1 MQKKKRKKE
10 KNYGDS
16 PDRLFILTGADFC
29 AGTGLLNNNNNNN
42 NNNMASPGPSGNKLS
57 EMLRAGSQ
65 PGSAQQYHDEMQS
78 QQQRMTA
85 VMAAAAVSAGKGCR
99 LRLFFF
105 LFPPRFII
113 STMMMMTTM
122 TTMITIDRGR
132 RSSFKVAFDIP
143 VIEGRRE
150 SSRYL
155 SLSLSRSGRD
165 ERSTRYD
172 G

>member
-16 PDRLFILTGADFC
+16 HDRLFILTGADFC

-99 LRLFFF
+99 LRLFF
-105 LFPPRFII
+105 
-113 STMMMMTTM
+113 
-122 TTMITIDRGR
+122 
-132 RSSFKVAFDIP
+132 SSFRP
-143 VIEGRRE
+143 VS
-150 SSRYL
+150 SSRP
-155 SLSLSRSGRD
+155 
-165 ERSTRYD
+165 
-172 G
+172 